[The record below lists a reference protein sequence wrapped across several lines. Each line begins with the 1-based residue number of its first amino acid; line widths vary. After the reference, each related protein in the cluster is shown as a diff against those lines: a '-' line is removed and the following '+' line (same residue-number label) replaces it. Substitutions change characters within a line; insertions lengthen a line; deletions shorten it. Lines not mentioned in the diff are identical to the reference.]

1 MKARKRSEKPVE
13 VQETEKE
20 RAMIPAGTTLYCWRF
35 NHPTV
40 GWVGGD
46 PDDHWEESQSAIE
59 GRMKYCPYESELI
72 SKVTE

>member
-1 MKARKRSEKPVE
+1 MKARKKNTEKPVE
-13 VQETEKE
+13 EEKDK
-20 RAMIPAGTTLYCWRF
+20 AMIPVGTTLYCWRF
-35 NHPTV
+35 NHPKV

-46 PDDHWEESQSAIE
+46 PDDNWEESEDTIR

>member
-1 MKARKRSEKPVE
+1 MKARKKKSEKPIE
-13 VQETEKE
+13 EPQKEKE
-20 RAMIPAGTTLYCWRF
+20 MVPAGTTLYCWKF

-46 PDDHWEESQSAIE
+46 KDDHWEESESMIR
-59 GRMKYCPYESELI
+59 GRMKYCPYDSELI

>member
-1 MKARKRSEKPVE
+1 MKARKKTKEKPVE
-13 VQETEKE
+13 EQKEKG
-20 RAMIPAGTTLYCWRF
+20 MIPAGTTLYCWRF

-46 PDDHWEESQSAIE
+46 NDDHWEESEDAIR
-59 GRMKYCPYESELI
+59 GRMKWCPYESELI